1 MTNDSIKTYYTL
13 QPDTI
18 YVDKQFIKSEKLTTP
33 IISIWTIGLIL
44 VLFVIKRPN
53 K

>member
-1 MTNDSIKTYYTL
+1 MKNDSIKTQYYTL

-18 YVDKQFIKSEKLTTP
+18 YVDKTFIKSEKLTVP
-33 IISIWTIGLIL
+33 ILSLWLLGLIL
-44 VLFVIKRPN
+44 VLFVIKP